1 MTTRSIVGSCLLGL
15 WATANAS
22 AQVVV
27 LSPPI
32 PVLIPEPI
40 PVVVGPPPAVA
51 VPAGT
56 APAGT
61 APKADSTQSNYP
73 ASTEAQSQRP
83 LGPRVVHER
92 HYLSPTMN
100 VSNYMASKSSQQYG
114 PETVLVVRDYFV
126 TDEPPPKASTT
137 PPPVGS
143 AEDRRSTAPK
153 NSTDAEMD
161 RMLGTQSDRKET
173 STGVKA
179 PDPSAADNGQRKTGE
194 PGRINYPPNDEF
206 IGPPRPPAEPLAVEN
221 ATRVSVASRNGGTP
235 MAEMEL
241 NFVDLAGKHNDV
253 KGRTDGKGEFRARL
267 APSRWQVFL
276 VVGENER
283 KSLGVILVKP
293 SAGEPFK
300 LQF

>member
-1 MTTRSIVGSCLLGL
+1 MTTRSFVGSCLLGL
-15 WATANAS
+15 WATANAP

-27 LSPPI
+27 FSPPI
-32 PVLIPEPI
+32 PIFVPEPV

-51 VPAGT
+51 VPPGPATKTDAGR
-56 APAGT
+56 
-61 APKADSTQSNYP
+61 SNYP
-73 ASTEAQSQRP
+73 TSTDAETQRRP
-83 LGPRVVHER
+83 GPRVVHER

-114 PETVLVVRDYFV
+114 PETVLVVRDYFI
-126 TDEPPPKASTT
+126 TDEPPPKSTTT
-137 PPPVGS
+137 PPPVGA

-161 RMLGTQSDRKET
+161 RMLGAERKET

-179 PDPSAADNGQRKTGE
+179 PDPSAADNGQRKTGDS
-194 PGRINYPPNDEF
+194 GRINYPPNDEF
-206 IGPPRPPAEPLAVEN
+206 IGPPAPPAEPLAAQT
-221 ATRVSVASRNGGTP
+221 ATSVSVASRNGGTP

-241 NFVDLAGKHNDV
+241 NFVDLVGKYNDV
-253 KGRTDGKGEFRARL
+253 KGRTDGKGEFQARL
-267 APSRWQVFL
+267 APSRWQVFM

-293 SAGEPFK
+293 TPGEPFK

>member
-1 MTTRSIVGSCLLGL
+1 MTTRSLVGSCLLGL
-15 WATANAS
+15 SASATAA

-32 PVLIPEPI
+32 PVVIAEPVPI
-40 PVVVGPPPAVA
+40 VVGPPPAVA
-51 VPAGT
+51 VPGA
-56 APAGT
+56 APQKT
-61 APKADSTQSNYP
+61 DSAQSNYP
-73 ASTEAQSQRP
+73 ASSEGQSQRP

-100 VSNYMASKSSQQYG
+100 VSNYMASKTAQQYG
-114 PETVLVVRDYFV
+114 PETVLVVRDYFI
-126 TDEPPPKASTT
+126 TDEPPPKSTT
-137 PPPVGS
+137 PPPVGA
-143 AEDRRSTAPK
+143 AEDQKTKSSTAPR

-161 RMLGTQSDRKET
+161 RMLGADRKE
-173 STGVKA
+173 SPTGVKA
-179 PDPSAADNGQRKTGE
+179 PDPSAADNGQRKTGASG
-194 PGRINYPPNDEF
+194 GRINYPPNEEF
-206 IGPPRPPAEPLAVEN
+206 IGPPAPPAEPLATDA
-221 ATRVSVASRNGGTP
+221 ATGVSVVSRNGGTP

-241 NFVDLAGKHNDV
+241 NFVDLASKHNDV
-253 KGRTDGKGEFRARL
+253 KGRTDGKGEFQARL

-293 SAGEPFK
+293 TAGEPFK